1 MATLDTV
8 QKLITESRVL
18 LQDTVAPYR
27 YADAELIEALNIAVL
42 EARRLRPEMFL
53 GQYAS
58 LPSYST
64 PADTVALEAMYRPS
78 FVYYMAGRMQ
88 LRDDEPAQD
97 SRAAALL
104 NKFVSQL
111 LTIAS

>member
-8 QKLITESRVL
+8 QKLVTESRVL
-18 LQDTVAPYR
+18 LQDTVTPYR
-27 YADAELIEALNIAVL
+27 YADNELIQALNIAVL

-53 GQYAS
+53 GQYS
-58 LPSYST
+58 NLPSFT
-64 PADTVALEAMYRPS
+64 TLADTVSLEPMYRPS

-88 LRDDEPAQD
+88 LRDDETAQD
-97 SRAAALL
+97 TRAAALL

-111 LTIAS
+111 LTIAA